1 MNVLYSPDGKSMA
14 YGAQIKD
21 MWTVVVNGKQGKS
34 YDAIGGLIFS
44 PDSAQVAYATKT
56 DDKWAAVAGA
66 KEGKAYDGINRL
78 HISPD
83 GRRLAYSADA
93 GEKQVLVVD
102 GVEGKP
108 YAAIVE
114 ASSVE
119 QAHSCKGDI
128 CWDAFYI
135 AKPFLFSA
143 DSKRAAYVAKV
154 GEKRFNV
161 SEKWSAVVDGKE
173 EQAYDG
179 IGGLIFSPDSR
190 HTAYVAGAEAKQFVV
205 VDSKEGKQYDGL
217 VKGTTCTFD
226 SSGKLH
232 YLAKK
237 NTSSD
242 GKSYDIVFVEETI
255 Q

>member
-1 MNVLYSPDGKSMA
+1 
-14 YGAQIKD
+14 
-21 MWTVVVNGKQGKS
+21 
-34 YDAIGGLIFS
+34 
-44 PDSAQVAYATKT
+44 
-56 DDKWAAVAGA
+56 
-66 KEGKAYDGINRL
+66 
-78 HISPD
+78 
-83 GRRLAYSADA
+83 
-93 GEKQVLVVD
+93 VD

-114 ASSVE
+114 ASSME
-119 QAHSCKGDI
+119 QAHNCKEDI
-128 CWDAFYI
+128 CWDAFYT
-135 AKPFLFSA
+135 AQPFLFSP
-143 DSKRAAYVAKV
+143 DSKRVAYVAKV

-173 EQAYDG
+173 KQAYDG

-190 HTAYVAGAEAKQFVV
+190 HMAYVAGAGAKQFVV
-205 VDSKEGKQYDGL
+205 VDGKEGKRYDGL

-226 SSGKLH
+226 SSGKVH